1 MTQPD
6 QITAAAAETGDVDLV
21 ISNAGITC
29 QVPILA
35 APDIDDF
42 RRTMEVNY
50 FGTMNLLRAFADQ
63 VRARQGGILLILS
76 VAAVSLSR
84 SAPAYSASKAATL
97 MLGSSVREELRE
109 DGVGVTVSLP
119 GWIDTEM
126 ASGLPGE
133 KATPREVA
141 ERSIDGHLAG
151 DEVVWPDRFALL
163 VREQVEHRMLDLLTQ
178 PRAVMNEVAAQF
190 TGVQRMT
197 ELLLVRHGRPESGPM
212 DPPLNEEGLEQAHA
226 LARLLADE
234 PITAIVCSD
243 LRRAQ
248 QTAEIIGEATG
259 HTPYALPGLREW
271 GLPADSMEYVA
282 LELLGDDAPQVLAI
296 ARGPVHGLR
305 AGTGGHR
312 TPSGARWPTPSP
324 RSSPTTPR
332 AASRSSATAARST
345 PTSASWSASRT
356 SSGST
361 PTTRACPA
369 WTAVPVAGSSSA
381 RSTRCT
387 TS

>member
-1 MTQPD
+1 MDLNNRTVLVTGANRGLGATLVEVAIDRGAAKVYAAARDLDSLAAVVENGAGRVVPLRLDVTKPD

-21 ISNAGITC
+21 VSNAGITC
-29 QVPILA
+29 QVPILG

-50 FGTMNLLRAFADQ
+50 FGTMNLLRGFADQ
-63 VRARQGGILLILS
+63 VRERRGGILLILS

-190 TGVQRMT
+190 SGV
-197 ELLLVRHGRPESGPM
+197 
-212 DPPLNEEGLEQAHA
+212 
-226 LARLLADE
+226 
-234 PITAIVCSD
+234 
-243 LRRAQ
+243 
-248 QTAEIIGEATG
+248 
-259 HTPYALPGLREW
+259 
-271 GLPADSMEYVA
+271 
-282 LELLGDDAPQVLAI
+282 
-296 ARGPVHGLR
+296 RG
-305 AGTGGHR
+305 
-312 TPSGARWPTPSP
+312 
-324 RSSPTTPR
+324 
-332 AASRSSATAARST
+332 
-345 PTSASWSASRT
+345 
-356 SSGST
+356 
-361 PTTRACPA
+361 
-369 WTAVPVAGSSSA
+369 
-381 RSTRCT
+381 
-387 TS
+387 